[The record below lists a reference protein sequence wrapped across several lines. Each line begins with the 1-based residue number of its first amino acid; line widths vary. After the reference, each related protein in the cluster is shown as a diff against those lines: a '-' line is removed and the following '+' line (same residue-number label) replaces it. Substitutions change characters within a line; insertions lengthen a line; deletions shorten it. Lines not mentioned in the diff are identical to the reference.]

1 MTKIAAALPRGAP
14 PERVTLLPQILRVWA
29 QEDLREHLLREGRA
43 DVRQREERL
52 QAVKKQ
58 AKDLLNAVEALDKIG
73 RFEVVL
79 RPQMRRAGTGVWN
92 TDIDAA
98 DRRRD
103 QAVSWLNDL
112 IEAFEEPRPKSPPDR
127 KTKHYLVMLDL
138 AAIFELISGEPAR
151 RRTDADEGVPYGPYW
166 KFAEAFWSAVY
177 GNQHGLQNAVRIWA
191 DEVSRQTKLVQ
202 SEVARAEE
210 ALGRPL
216 ERGCDKTVV
225 EAIMNRCRS
234 YSPFVANL
242 QFRHRSLWRKLR
254 GTPQ

>member
-1 MTKIAAALPRGAP
+1 LTKIAAALPRGAP

-112 IEAFEEPRPKSPPDR
+112 IEAFEEPRPKAPPDR

-166 KFAEAFWSAVY
+166 NFAEAFWSAVY